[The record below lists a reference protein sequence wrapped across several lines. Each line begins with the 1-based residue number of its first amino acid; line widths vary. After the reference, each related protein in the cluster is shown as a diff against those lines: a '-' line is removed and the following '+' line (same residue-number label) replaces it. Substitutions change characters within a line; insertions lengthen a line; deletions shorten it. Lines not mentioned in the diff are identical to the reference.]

1 MMLDDAPHSRTGS
14 SRYSI
19 KKCPE
24 CYAYM
29 PLRTTKCPSCN
40 IKLGDVNKLGFASRP
55 FDWSGYLIAIIAIV
69 GLVVFLWWGFLS
81 D

>member
-1 MMLDDAPHSRTGS
+1 MHADAPSNHTGRT
-14 SRYSI
+14 RYGI

-24 CYAYM
+24 CYTYL

-40 IKLGDVNKLGFASRP
+40 TKLGDVDDLGFASRT
-55 FDWSGYLIAIIAIV
+55 FNWSGYLIAILSII
-69 GLVVFLWWGFLS
+69 GLVLFVWWGFFS